1 MYEVLETLFV
11 IGIMFIMFI
20 FAYMSNHVVE
30 EKRQKKY
37 LPLAWEEGGFLNKT
51 FHKVFD
57 KSEVKYT
64 DGDNT

>member
-30 EKRQKKY
+30 EKRQKTY

>member
-1 MYEVLETLFV
+1 
-11 IGIMFIMFI
+11 MFIMFI

-37 LPLAWEEGGFLNKT
+37 LPLAWEEGGFLNNAY
-51 FHKVFD
+51 HKIFD